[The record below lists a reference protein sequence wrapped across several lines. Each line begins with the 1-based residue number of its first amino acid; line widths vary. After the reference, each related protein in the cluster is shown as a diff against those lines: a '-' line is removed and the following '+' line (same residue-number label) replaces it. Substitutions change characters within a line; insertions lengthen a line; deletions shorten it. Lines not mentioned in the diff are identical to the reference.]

1 MFLAEAGYRVLKEF
15 FSLTIVVFPYFIL
28 GTAFGAFLEVYLK
41 PDFVFKFFNR
51 GTSSVINASILG
63 TLLPGCSCATMPMAV
78 GLKEKGARLG
88 AVGSFI
94 MVSPLLS
101 PHTAVL
107 TYALLGWKFTLAR
120 IICSLTGAIIL
131 GVIFNY
137 LEKRKVKGFIVQN
150 GLLNDARGLCSDDD
164 CKPEKKSFFKSFL
177 SIIKT
182 LGKYFLL
189 GMFIASLLTVFIPEE
204 AIPKYIGAS
213 GAFAY
218 LAAVLVGIPL
228 YVCEGE
234 EIPVTLALLKLGLG
248 AGPAFSFLLGSVGT
262 CVLTMIMAQK
272 VIGRRPTLF
281 YIFYW
286 FVFAIGSG
294 LLFSLF

>member
-1 MFLAEAGYRVLKEF
+1 MFLAETGSRILKEF
-15 FSLTIVVFPYFIL
+15 LSLIITVFPYFIL
-28 GTAFGAFLEVYLK
+28 GTAFGALLKTYLK
-41 PDFVFKFFNR
+41 PNLTLKFFNR
-51 GTSSVINASILG
+51 GTSSVISASILG
-63 TLLPGCSCATMPMAV
+63 ALLPGCACATIPMAE

-101 PHTAVL
+101 PQTAVL
-107 TYALLGWKFTLAR
+107 TWALLGWRFTLAR
-120 IICSLTGAIIL
+120 IVFSLTGAIIL
-131 GVIFNY
+131 GIIFNY
-137 LEKRKVKGFIVQN
+137 LEKIKIKGFILQN
-150 GLLNDARGLCSDDD
+150 SLLNDAPSLCSDG
-164 CKPEKKSFFKSFL
+164 CAPEKKNFFKNFL
-177 SIIKT
+177 SIIKD

-234 EIPVTLALLKLGLG
+234 EIPITLALLKLGLG
-248 AGPAFSFLLGSVGT
+248 PGPAFSFLLGSVGT
-262 CVLTMIMAQK
+262 CIPTMIMAQK
-272 VIGRRPTLF
+272 VIGRKPALF
-281 YIFYW
+281 YICYW
-286 FVFAIGSG
+286 VVFAIASG

>member
-1 MFLAEAGYRVLKEF
+1 MFLAEAGYRILREF
-15 FSLTIVVFPYFIL
+15 FSLIITVFPYFIL

-41 PDFVFKFFNR
+41 PKFALKFFHR
-51 GTSSVINASILG
+51 GTSSIISASILG
-63 TLLPGCSCATMPMAV
+63 ALLPGCSCATIPMAE
-78 GLKEKGARLG
+78 GLREKGARLG

-94 MVSPLLS
+94 MASPLLS

-107 TYALLGWKFTLAR
+107 TYALLGWRFTLAR
-120 IICSLTGAIIL
+120 IVFSLTGAVIL

-137 LEKRKVKGFIVQN
+137 LEKRNVKGFIVQN
-150 GLLNDARGLCSDDD
+150 GLLSDANGLCPGA

-177 SIIKT
+177 GIVRN

-189 GMFIASLLTVFIPEE
+189 GMFIASLLTAFIPEE
-204 AIPKYIGAS
+204 AIPKYIGSS
-213 GAFAY
+213 GVFAY
-218 LAAVLVGIPL
+218 LAAVLLGIPL

-234 EIPVTLALLKLGLG
+234 EIPITLSLLKLGLG

-262 CVLTMIMAQK
+262 CVPTMIMAQK
-272 VIGRRPTLF
+272 VIGRKPTLF

-286 FVFAIGSG
+286 VVFTIASG

>member
-1 MFLAEAGYRVLKEF
+1 MFLAEAGYRILKEF
-15 FSLTIVVFPYFIL
+15 LSLTITVFPYFIL

-41 PDFVFKFFNR
+41 PKFALKFFHR

-63 TLLPGCSCATMPMAV
+63 ALLPGCSCATIPMAQ
-78 GLKEKGARLG
+78 GLREKGARLG

-107 TYALLGWKFTLAR
+107 TCALLGWRFTLAR
-120 IICSLTGAIIL
+120 IIFSLTGAIIL
-131 GVIFNY
+131 GVILNH
-137 LEKRKVKGFIVQN
+137 LEKRRVKGFILQ
-150 GLLNDARGLCSDDD
+150 GSLLNDAPGLCSDG
-164 CKPEKKSFFKSFL
+164 CKPRKKSFLKSFL
-177 SIIKT
+177 SIIKD
-182 LGKYFLL
+182 LSKYFLL
-189 GMFIASLLTVFIPEE
+189 GVFIASLLTVFIPEE
-204 AIPKYIGAS
+204 AIPKYIGSS

-234 EIPVTLALLKLGLG
+234 EIPITLALLKLGLG
-248 AGPAFSFLLGSVGT
+248 TGPAFSFLLGSVGT
-262 CVLTMIMAQK
+262 CIPTMIMAQK
-272 VIGRRPTLF
+272 VIGRKPTLF

-286 FVFAIGSG
+286 VVFAIGSG

>member
-1 MFLAEAGYRVLKEF
+1 MFLIDIGYRILKEF
-15 FSLTIVVFPYFIL
+15 SLLIISVFPYFII

-41 PDFVFKFFNR
+41 PRFALKFFNR
-51 GTSSVINASILG
+51 GTSSIINASILG
-63 TLLPGCSCATMPMAV
+63 ALLPGCSCATMPMAE
-78 GLKEKGARLG
+78 GLREKGARLG

-107 TYALLGWKFTLAR
+107 TLALLGWRFTLAR
-120 IICSLTGAIIL
+120 IVFSLSGAIIL
-131 GVIFNY
+131 GVILNH
-137 LEKRKVKGFIVQN
+137 LEKRRVKGFILQ
-150 GLLNDARGLCSDDD
+150 GSLLNDTPGLCSDG
-164 CKPEKKSFFKSFL
+164 CKPQKKSFLKSFL
-177 SIIKT
+177 SIIKD
-182 LGKYFLL
+182 LSKYFLL
-189 GMFIASLLTVFIPEE
+189 GMFIASLLTVLVPEE
-204 AIPKYIGAS
+204 AIPRYIGSS

-234 EIPVTLALLKLGLG
+234 EIPITLALLKLGLG

-262 CVLTMIMAQK
+262 CVPTMIMAQK
-272 VIGRRPTLF
+272 IIGRKPTIF

-286 FVFAIGSG
+286 VAFAIGSG
-294 LLFSLF
+294 LLFNLF

>member
-1 MFLAEAGYRVLKEF
+1 MFLIDIGYRILKEF
-15 FSLTIVVFPYFIL
+15 SLLIISVFPYFII

-41 PDFVFKFFNR
+41 PRFALKFFNR
-51 GTSSVINASILG
+51 GTSSIISASILG
-63 TLLPGCSCATMPMAV
+63 ALLPGCSCATMPMAI
-78 GLKEKGARLG
+78 GLREKGARLG

-101 PHTAVL
+101 PHTVVL
-107 TYALLGWKFTLAR
+107 TWALLGWKFTLAR
-120 IICSLTGAIIL
+120 IICSLTGAVIL

-137 LEKRKVKGFIVQN
+137 LEKIKVKGFIVQSGLLSDAN
-150 GLLNDARGLCSDDD
+150 GLCPGARE
-164 CKPEKKSFFKSFL
+164 PEKKSFFKSFL
-177 SIIKT
+177 GIVRN

-189 GMFIASLLTVFIPEE
+189 GMFIASLLTVLVPEE
-204 AIPKYIGAS
+204 AIPRYIGSS

-234 EIPVTLALLKLGLG
+234 EIPITLALLKLGLG

-262 CVLTMIMAQK
+262 CVPTMIMAQK
-272 VIGRRPTLF
+272 IIGRKPTIF

-286 FVFAIGSG
+286 VAFAIGSG
-294 LLFSLF
+294 LLFNLF